1 MKKASWIV
9 LTIGAVLM
17 LFASLASLGVAYVSQ
32 PDTDQIIPG
41 TTVHSL
47 AGGKEEVFTALRARR
62 GTAAAYGAGY
72 GVLLL
77 FIILV
82 PYRRGDV
89 WAWWAVLAGSLTVF
103 LLYALRIPTIGTKQG
118 VGAGAVQLGVLA
130 LGLLL
135 DAGRLGSKRA

>member
-9 LTIGAVLM
+9 LTVGAVLM
-17 LFASLASLGVAYVSQ
+17 LLASLASLGVAYFSQ
-32 PDTDQIIPG
+32 PDVDQIIPG

-47 AGGKEEVFTALRARR
+47 AGGREEVFTALRARR
-62 GTAAAYGAGY
+62 GTAAAYAVGY
-72 GVLLL
+72 AVLLL
-77 FIILV
+77 FIVLV

-103 LLYALRIPTIGTKQG
+103 LLYALRIPTIGTRQG

-135 DAGRLGSKRA
+135 DVKRVASAKA